1 VRANTESTRLTTTS
15 PIKLT
20 PPNGPLDR
28 HLKEVYDKFHKVSDG
43 QVANYI
49 PELAKVDPAQFGV
62 ALTTMDGF
70 RYSTGAYE
78 EHFTIQSVSKPFV
91 YALALA
97 DCGFEEVIRRVGV
110 EPTGDSFN
118 SIMLEPV
125 TGRPLNPMVNSGAIL
140 TASLVNG
147 RDGRSRFERI
157 RAGLS
162 AFAGRELE
170 VDERV
175 FQSEQETGYRNLAVA
190 NLMRSTGALEGDV
203 NEICS
208 TYFRQCSV
216 LVSCADLS
224 VMAATLARG
233 GVNPLTRRR
242 VLSED
247 HVEKVLS
254 VMSTCGM
261 YDSAGQW
268 MLRVGLPAKSGVAG
282 GICAVLPGQLG
293 IGTFS
298 PPLDSVGNSVR
309 GELACRELSRRFS
322 LHMLRPPGLP
332 AHPVRSTY
340 RGDVVTSKRIRP
352 PRDRELL
359 RRLGSSIVVHELQGD
374 LAFATAERM
383 VRTVREHLTGAV
395 WVVLDLRRVGAIEPS
410 AVALLRVLLDEL
422 AERRM
427 TTLLADPHRIPA
439 VVELERDDLSTQR
452 VRDFES
458 ALEWAEEALLM
469 RENVRTLP
477 PTVRVPFGS
486 QELLSELRRE
496 EVDYLRAAT
505 ETRTY
510 EPREVI
516 FEEGDP
522 ADAVYFVTRGLVNVE
537 VGAGRGKRR
546 LRLNTVPA
554 GHAFGELALVDGGE
568 RSLRIVVVEATECKV
583 LSVEAF
589 EKMRKTYPAA
599 CDAIFRAIARSLSAR
614 LRQST
619 REIQILEG

>member
-1 VRANTESTRLTTTS
+1 VNAESTRLTTTS
-15 PIKLT
+15 PIRLT

-28 HLKEVYDKFHKVSDG
+28 HLKEVYDKFQKTSEG

-78 EHFTIQSVSKPFV
+78 ERFTIQSVSKPFV

-97 DCGFEEVIRRVGV
+97 DCGFDEVTRKVGV
-110 EPTGDSFN
+110 EPTGDAFN
-118 SIMLEPV
+118 SITLEPV

-140 TASLVNG
+140 TASLV
-147 RDGRSRFERI
+147 DGCDGQSRFERI
-157 RAGLS
+157 RSGLS
-162 AFAGRELE
+162 AFAGRDLD

-175 FQSEQETGYRNLAVA
+175 FQSEQETGDRNRAVA
-190 NLMRSTGALEGDV
+190 YLMRSTGALEGDV
-203 NEICS
+203 TEICS

-216 LVSCADLS
+216 LVNCADLA

-242 VLSED
+242 VVSEE

-309 GELACRELSRRFS
+309 GELACRELSRRFA

-340 RGDVVTSKRIRP
+340 RGDVVNSKRIRP

-395 WVVLDLRRVGAIEPS
+395 WVVLDLRRVGAIEAS

-422 AERRM
+422 AERRV

-486 QELLSELRRE
+486 QELLSELRRA

-510 EPREVI
+510 EPRDVI
-516 FEEGDP
+516 FDEGDP

-599 CDAIFRAIARSLSAR
+599 CDAIFRAIARGLSAR